1 LTKPLSYLADELLRD
16 QAFFLRSNN
25 TSDTSSDDAS
35 ILRNRV
41 ADLESEI
48 QQIKAQLGKAKGIND
63 AMWDNVVQRV
73 IFNEKVSQSSEQVGE
88 HEHERKRKRGKT

>member
-1 LTKPLSYLADELLRD
+1 MTKPLSYLADELLCD
-16 QAFFLRSNN
+16 QAFFLWSNN
-25 TSDTSSDDAS
+25 TSDASADDVS

-73 IFNEKVSQSSEQVGE
+73 IFNEKVSSEEVGE